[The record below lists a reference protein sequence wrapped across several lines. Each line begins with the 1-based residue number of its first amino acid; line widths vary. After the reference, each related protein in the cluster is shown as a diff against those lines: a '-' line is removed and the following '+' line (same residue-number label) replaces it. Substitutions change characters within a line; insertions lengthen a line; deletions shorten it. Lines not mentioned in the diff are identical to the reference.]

1 MKSEN
6 RYRENRIA
14 KLKRGIAV
22 TSLYAVLIAVAI
34 TTLLPFL
41 YMFSVS
47 FRSANEMREF
57 SDLLYL
63 IPKDFSIEGYKKL
76 FAFNPN
82 QFSFFRGVA
91 NTMKIEIVFLC
102 CGLWMSTLYGYS
114 FGRIK
119 FRGRNPMLIFCLIQ
133 VPQIVTIMPVYT
145 MFSKMGLVGT
155 IWPVLMGNFFGN
167 MGIGFYME
175 RYIKNLPDEIFEAAT
190 VDGLGHIGKFF
201 HMAIP
206 LCKPALVIQAVFG
219 FMGVWNELLS
229 PEIYLTNMED
239 KTLQILMVAL
249 NNAVSSGRLTQQ
261 PMLMAAAVLSS
272 IPLLILFFSCQHLL
286 IEAGAAVAIKG

>member
-1 MKSEN
+1 MGN
-6 RYRENRIA
+6 RDKYGKNQMA

-22 TSLYAVLIAVAI
+22 TSLYVVLIGVAI

-41 YMFSVS
+41 YMISVS
-47 FRSANEMREF
+47 FRSPDEMREF
-57 SDLLYL
+57 SEMLYL
-63 IPKDFSIEGYKKL
+63 IPKQFSLEGYKKL
-76 FAFNPN
+76 FSFNPN
-82 QFSFFRGVA
+82 QFSFFRGVL

-102 CGLWMSTLYGYS
+102 CGLWMSTLYGYA

-119 FRGRNPMLIFCLIQ
+119 FRGRNTMLIICLIQ
-133 VPQIVTIMPVYT
+133 IPQIVTMMPVYT

-155 IWPVLMGNFFGN
+155 FWPVLMGNFFGN

-175 RYIKNLPDEIFEAAT
+175 RYMKNLPDEIFEAAT
-190 VDGLGHIGKFF
+190 VDGLGHVGKFF
-201 HMAIP
+201 HIAIP

-219 FMGVWNELLS
+219 FMAVWNELLS
-229 PEIYLTNMED
+229 PEIYLTSMED

-249 NNAVSSGRLTQQ
+249 SNAVSSGRLTHQ

-272 IPLLILFFSCQHLL
+272 IPLLILFFACHHLL
-286 IEAGAAVAIKG
+286 IDANAAVAIKG

>member
-1 MKSEN
+1 MNTKN
-6 RYRENRIA
+6 KYGANRIA
-14 KLKRGIAV
+14 KLKHAISV
-22 TSLYAVLIAVAI
+22 TALYIVLLAVAL

-47 FRSANEMREF
+47 FRSAGEMREF
-57 SDLLYL
+57 ADLLYL
-63 IPKDFSIEGYKKL
+63 IPKQFSLEGYKKL
-76 FAFNPN
+76 FSFNPN
-82 QFSFFRGVA
+82 QFSFARGVL

-102 CGLWMSTLYGYS
+102 CGLWMSTLYGYA

-119 FRGRNPMLIFCLIQ
+119 FRGRNTMLIICLIQ
-133 VPQIVTIMPVYT
+133 IPQIVTIMPVYT

-175 RYIKNLPDEIFEAAT
+175 RYMKNLPDEIFEAAT
-190 VDGLGHIGKFF
+190 VDGLGHVGKFF
-201 HMAIP
+201 HIAIP

-229 PEIYLTNMED
+229 PEIYLTRMED
-239 KTLQILMVAL
+239 KTLQVLMVAL

-272 IPLLILFFSCQHLL
+272 LPLLILFFSCQHML
-286 IEAGAAVAIKG
+286 IDANAAVAIKG

>member
-1 MKSEN
+1 MKN
-6 RYRENRIA
+6 RNMNSRNQRA
-14 KLKRGIAV
+14 KLKHGIAV
-22 TSLYAVLIAVAI
+22 LGIYVVLIAVAI

-41 YMFSVS
+41 YMISVS
-47 FRSANEMREF
+47 FRSPDEMREF
-57 SDLLYL
+57 SQQLYL
-63 IPKDFSIEGYKKL
+63 IPKQFSLEGYKKL

-82 QFSFFRGVA
+82 QFSFFRGVT

-119 FRGRNPMLIFCLIQ
+119 FRGRNQMLIFCLIQ
-133 VPQIVTIMPVYT
+133 VPQVVTMMPVYT

-155 IWPVLMGNFFGN
+155 FWPVLMGNIFGN
-167 MGIGFYME
+167 MGIAFYME
-175 RYIKNLPDEIFEAAT
+175 RYMKNLPDEIFEAAT
-190 VDGLGHIGKFF
+190 VDGLGHVGKFF
-201 HMAIP
+201 HIAIP

-229 PEIYLTNMED
+229 PEIYLTSMKD
-239 KTLQILMVAL
+239 KTLQIMMVAL
-249 NNAVSSGRLTQQ
+249 SNAVSAGRLTQQ

-272 IPLLILFFSCQHLL
+272 LPLLILFFSCQHLL
-286 IEAGAAVAIKG
+286 IDASAAVAIKG